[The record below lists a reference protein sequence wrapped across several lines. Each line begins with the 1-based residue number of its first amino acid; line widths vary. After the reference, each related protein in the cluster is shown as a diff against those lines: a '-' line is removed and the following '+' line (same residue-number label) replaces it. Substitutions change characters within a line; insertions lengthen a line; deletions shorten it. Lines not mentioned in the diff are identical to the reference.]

1 MTHKKVQI
9 EELLERVGE
18 EMHEDTVHRYELRRA
33 LLRSKHF
40 ESSRQKSRWDFVFS
54 YSAPL
59 VAGTVVVGVFAL
71 MATTLVPTEQAVPQS
86 SSSGMNVVLEAIPA
100 PGVASVDVGTAPAS
114 DFMSDPEA
122 PLVQLA
128 DFAKVAQEQIVRF
141 VPVSPHG
148 VILVR

>member
-9 EELLERVGE
+9 EELLERMGE

-40 ESSRQKSRWDFVFS
+40 ESSRQKSRWDFVFT

-59 VAGTVVVGVFAL
+59 VAGTVMVGVFVF
-71 MATTLVPTEQAVPQS
+71 MATTLAPTQQIESQPS
-86 SSSGMNVVLEAIPA
+86 SAGANIVLEAIPA
-100 PGVASVDVGTAPAS
+100 PEVASVDVGTVPAS
-114 DFMSDPEA
+114 DFMSDPDA
-122 PLVQLA
+122 PLVALA
-128 DFAKVAQEQIVRF
+128 DFAEAAQEQVVKF
-141 VPVSPHG
+141 VPISPQG